1 MDHMTAKVSCFAR
14 AYHYQNNTV
23 HIFADTA
30 AKALLGEDYDRVAMS
45 MTQGV
50 GFFLPGFSGTPQE
63 GLRLIV
69 DKQLA
74 PSVLGRS
81 AYCENALEKEKRLGC
96 YQYVLFASGYDTFAI
111 RNIDDSLVVYELD
124 LPEVLADKQKRIEK
138 TGLKAS
144 AVFVPC
150 DLSNL
155 AWKGQLTERGFR
167 PGRKSF
173 GSLLGISYYLGKDE
187 FKSLLIT
194 LGGTMCDGSAICFDY
209 QSTEDSR
216 ETQTN
221 QKLAAGAGEQMK
233 ARYDYREMETILEE
247 CGFLIYEHLDHDD
260 MTGRFF
266 SEYNK
271 CCPEH
276 RMEAPIGVCYVLAV
290 RKESL
295 IEKPAG

>member
-1 MDHMTAKVSCFAR
+1 MENITAKVSCFAR
-14 AYHYQNNTV
+14 AYHYKISASP
-23 HIFADTA
+23 IFADTA
-30 AKALLGEDYDRVAMS
+30 AEALLGEDYSRIAES

-50 GFFLPGFSGTPQE
+50 GFFLPGFSGTPEE
-63 GLRLIV
+63 GLRMIV
-69 DKQLA
+69 DRQLA

-81 AYCENALEKEKRLGC
+81 AYCEYALEKEKQFGC
-96 YQYVLFASGYDTFAI
+96 GQYVLFASGYDTFAI
-111 RNIDDSLVVYELD
+111 RNSDDTLSVYELD
-124 LPEVLADKQKRIEK
+124 LPEVLADKQRKIEK
-138 TGLKAS
+138 AGLKAN

-150 DLSNL
+150 DLSDP

-167 PGRKSF
+167 PDRKSF
-173 GSLLGISYYLGKDE
+173 GSLLGICYYLGKNE
-187 FKSLLIT
+187 FKSLLMT

-233 ARYDYREMETILEE
+233 ARYDYREMETLLEE

-276 RMEAPIGVCYVLAV
+276 RMEAPKGVCYVLAV
-290 RKESL
+290 RKE
-295 IEKPAG
+295 

>member
-14 AYHYQNNTV
+14 AYHYRNNTM

-30 AKALLGEDYDRVAMS
+30 AQALLEEDYDQIAES
-45 MTQGV
+45 MAQGV
-50 GFFLPGFSGTPQE
+50 SFFLPGFSGTPEE
-63 GLRLIV
+63 GLRMIV
-69 DKQLA
+69 DRQLA

-81 AYCENALEKEKRLGC
+81 VYCENTIEKEKRLGC
-96 YQYVLFASGYDTFAI
+96 CQYVLLASGYDTFAI
-111 RNIDDSLVVYELD
+111 RNRDDSLTVYELD
-124 LPEVLADKQKRIEK
+124 LPEVLADKQRRIENAR
-138 TGLKAS
+138 LKAN

-150 DLSNL
+150 DLSDP
-155 AWKGQLTERGFR
+155 AWKDQLTERGFR

-173 GSLLGISYYLGKDE
+173 GSLLGISYYLEKDA
-187 FKSLLIT
+187 FKRLLLA
-194 LGGTMCDGSAICFDY
+194 LGGIMCDGSAICFDY
-209 QSTEDSR
+209 QSTEDSW

-247 CGFLIYEHLDHDD
+247 CGFLIYEHLDHND

-266 SEYNK
+266 SEFNK

-276 RMEAPIGVCYVLAV
+276 RMEAPAGVCYVLAV
-290 RKESL
+290 RKE
-295 IEKPAG
+295 